1 MKKIRKDNPGKVVTY
16 ILADMKEANEIT
28 KPATI
33 KRNTS
38 IPRDLAIADEKA
50 GINFSKLLTEAL
62 KIKLS

>member
-1 MKKIRKDNPGKVVTY
+1 
-16 ILADMKEANEIT
+16 MKEANEIT

-33 KRNTS
+33 MKNTS
-38 IPRDLAIADEKA
+38 IPRDLAIAGEKA